1 MKKAIS
7 LVLALCM
14 ILSLAACGQRTD
26 DNAST
31 PDNTGTA
38 EKTVITGSISHSSA
52 PDSTYD
58 IGAHYFADLVKEYT
72 DGTVILEIYP
82 SAQLG
87 SDKEAFEGHRMGSVN
102 FSMPGASMLSQYKEN
117 IAVFNLPFLFSSRE
131 DAYKVL
137 DSELADE
144 IYSSTEEVGVKV
156 LASFESGFR
165 QVASAKKPIESLADL
180 KGQKI
185 RVPDGDIYVNTW
197 RALGVSPT
205 VLGWNDVFSG
215 LQTGIIDGEEAPMS
229 SFDSAGFSEIVKY
242 FSFINYMYD
251 PVTLCVSTMFW
262 DKLDADQQAAVQKAA
277 KEAAAYE
284 REYCANLEKDLQ
296 AKLEGEG
303 VTFYNPDLTEF
314 QNAVQSVYNSYA
326 DQETLNAV
334 LALLGR
340 TA

>member
-38 EKTVITGSISHSSA
+38 EKAVITGSISHSSA

-87 SDKEAFEGHRMGSVN
+87 SDKEAFEGHRMGSVD

>member
-1 MKKAIS
+1 MIMS
-7 LVLALCM
+7 LV
-14 ILSLAACGQRTD
+14 ACGQNPTTD
-26 DNAST
+26 PTSSET
-31 PDNTGTA
+31 PTE
-38 EKTVITGSISHSSA
+38 EKSVITGSISHSSA

-72 DGTVILEIYP
+72 DGTVLLEIYP

-87 SDKEAFEGHRMGSVN
+87 NDKEAFEGHRMGSVD
-102 FSMPGASMLSQYKEN
+102 FSMPGASMLSQYKAN
-117 IAVFNLPFLFSSRE
+117 IAVFNLPFLFSGRE

-137 DSELADE
+137 DSELAE
-144 IYSSTEEVGVKV
+144 KIYSSTEEVGVKV

-185 RVPDGDIYVNTW
+185 RVPDGDVYINTW
-197 RALGVSPT
+197 KALGVSPT

-229 SFDSAGFSEIVKY
+229 SFESAGFSEIVKY

-262 DKLDADQQAAVQKAA
+262 DKLDADQQAAVQKAS
-277 KEAAAYE
+277 KEAADYE
-284 REYCANLEKDLQ
+284 RKYCADLEKDLQ

-314 QNAVQSVYNSYA
+314 QNAVQSVYDSYA
-326 DQETLNAV
+326 DQETLAAV